1 MRTLVAFISC
11 AFLTMT
17 LAVAQQKD
25 AKGQKIE
32 SKVRDGAYDK
42 VSVKENEIIPYDNIR
57 EADVFWSKRVWRVI
71 DVREKINLNFKYPKA
86 YFVDIL
92 RNAAIEG
99 QITVYDAIDDEFTSP
114 MTPEQVSVAGVGQ
127 TDTITVLDPVTLEEK
142 TEITSPT
149 FDPGKVNKFR
159 IKEDWI
165 FDEETSTLVCRVIGI
180 APILEVM
187 DENGEY
193 RGDKVMF
200 WTYYPEL
207 RPLLARN
214 EVFNSGNDGVRLS
227 WDDLFEMRYF
237 GSYIIKESNV
247 YDRRIQDY
255 ATGVDALYE
264 ADRVKNQIIDFEQ
277 DLWSY

>member
-1 MRTLVAFISC
+1 MRTLIILFAVAFW
-11 AFLTMT
+11 MT
-17 LAVAQQKD
+17 LALAQTQN
-25 AKGQKIE
+25 AKAQKIE

-42 VSVKENEIIPYDNIR
+42 VSVKENEIIPYDHIR
-57 EADVFWSKRVWRVI
+57 EADVFWSKRIWRVI
-71 DVREKINLNFKYPKA
+71 DAREKINLPFKYPKE

-99 QITVYDAIDDEFTSP
+99 QITVYDAVDDEFTSP
-114 MTPEQVSVAGVGQ
+114 MTPDQVAVAGVG
-127 TDTITVLDPVTLEEK
+127 TADTISVIDPITGEEK
-142 TEITSPT
+142 TEITQPT
-149 FDPGKVNKFR
+149 FDPNKVNKFR
-159 IKEDWI
+159 LKEDWI
-165 FDEETSTLVCRVIGI
+165 FDEETSTLVCRIIGI
-180 APILEVM
+180 APILEVY

-200 WTYYPEL
+200 WAYYPEL
-207 RPLLARN
+207 RPILARH
-214 EVFNSGNDGVRLS
+214 EVFNNGNDGVRLS

-255 ATGVDALYE
+255 ATGLDALYE
-264 ADRVKNQIIDFEQ
+264 AERIKNQIIDFEQ

>member
-1 MRTLVAFISC
+1 MRTLSLIFTSVFAIT
-11 AFLTMT
+11 LTF
-17 LAVAQQKD
+17 AQAQD
-25 AKGQKIE
+25 AKAQKVE

-42 VSVKENEIIPYDNIR
+42 VSVLENEIIPYDHLR

-71 DVREKINLNFKYPKA
+71 DVREKINLTFKYPKA

-114 MTPEQVSVAGVGQ
+114 MTPEQVSVAGVG
-127 TDTITVLDPVTLEEK
+127 TADTITVLDPVTLEEK
-142 TEITSPT
+142 TEITNPT
-149 FDPGKVNKFR
+149 FDPAKVNKFR
-159 IKEDWI
+159 LKEDWI
-165 FDEETSTLVCRVIGI
+165 FDEETSTLICRIIGI
-180 APILEVM
+180 APILEVY

-200 WTYYPEL
+200 WAYYPEL
-207 RPLLARN
+207 RPMLARS
-214 EVFNSGNDGVRLS
+214 EVFNAGNDGVRLS

-237 GSYIIKESNV
+237 GSYIIKENNV

>member
-1 MRTLVAFISC
+1 MRTIILFFASAFW
-11 AFLTMT
+11 FT
-17 LAVAQQKD
+17 LAMAQTEDANAQKV
-25 AKGQKIE
+25 E

-42 VSVKENEIIPYDNIR
+42 VSVKENEIIPYDHIR

-71 DVREKINLNFKYPKA
+71 DAREKINLLFKYPKA

-114 MTPEQVSVAGVGQ
+114 MTPDQVAIAGVG
-127 TDTITVLDPVTLEEK
+127 TADTLTVLDPITLEEK
-142 TEITSPT
+142 VEITNPT
-149 FDPGKVNKFR
+149 FDPQKVNKFR
-159 IKEDWI
+159 LKEDWI
-165 FDEETSTLVCRVIGI
+165 FDEETSTLVCRIIGI
-180 APILEVM
+180 APILEVY

-193 RGDKVMF
+193 RGDQVMF
-200 WTYYPEL
+200 WAYYPEL

-214 EVFNSGNDGVRLS
+214 EVFNGGNDGVRLT
-227 WDDLFEMRYF
+227 WDDLLEMRYF
-237 GSYIIKESNV
+237 GSYAIKESNV

-255 ATGVDALYE
+255 TTGIDALYE
-264 ADRVKNQIIDFEQ
+264 AERIKNQIIDFEQ

>member
-1 MRTLVAFISC
+1 MRTLGLIFAATFCIT
-11 AFLTMT
+11 LTF
-17 LAVAQQKD
+17 AQSQD
-25 AKGQKIE
+25 AKAQKIE

-42 VSVKENEIIPYDNIR
+42 VSVKENEIIPYDHIR

-71 DVREKINLNFKYPKA
+71 DVREKINLTFKFPKA
-86 YFVDIL
+86 YFVDLI
-92 RNAAIEG
+92 RDAAIEG

-114 MTPEQVSVAGVGQ
+114 MTPEQVSIAGVG
-127 TDTITVLDPVTLEEK
+127 TADTITVLDPVTLEER
-142 TEITSPT
+142 TEITNPT
-149 FDPGKVNKFR
+149 FDPAKVNKFR

-165 FDEETSTLVCRVIGI
+165 FDEETSTLICRIIGI
-180 APILEVM
+180 APILEVY

-214 EVFNSGNDGVRLS
+214 EVFNAGNDGVRLS

-237 GSYIIKESNV
+237 GSYIIKENNV

>member
-1 MRTLVAFISC
+1 MRTLILLFTSA
-11 AFLTMT
+11 LWLT
-17 LAVAQQKD
+17 LAVAQTED
-25 AKGQKIE
+25 AKAQKVE

-42 VSVKENEIIPYDNIR
+42 VSVKENEIIPYDHLR

-71 DVREKINLNFKYPKA
+71 DVREKINLLFKYPKA

-114 MTPEQVSVAGVGQ
+114 MTPDQVAVAGVG
-127 TDTITVLDPVTLEEK
+127 TADTISVIDPITGDEK
-142 TEITSPT
+142 TEITNPT
-149 FDPGKVNKFR
+149 FDPNKVNKFR

-165 FDEETSTLVCRVIGI
+165 FDEETSTLVCRIIGI
-180 APILEVM
+180 APILEVY

-200 WTYYPEL
+200 WAYYPEM

-214 EVFNSGNDGVRLS
+214 EAFNGGNDGVRLS
-227 WDDLFEMRYF
+227 WDDLLEMRYF
-237 GSYIIKESNV
+237 GSYVIKESNV

-255 ATGVDALYE
+255 TTGVDALYE
-264 ADRVKNQIIDFEQ
+264 ADRIKNQIIDFEQ

>member
-1 MRTLVAFISC
+1 MRTLVLLCVSALWF
-11 AFLTMT
+11 T
-17 LAVAQQKD
+17 LAMAQTQD
-25 AKGQKIE
+25 AKAQKLE

-42 VSVKENEIIPYDNIR
+42 VSVKENEIIPYDHIR
-57 EADVFWSKRVWRVI
+57 EADVFWSKRIWRVI
-71 DVREKINLNFKYPKA
+71 DMREKINLSFKYPKA

-92 RNAAIEG
+92 RDAAIEG
-99 QITVYDAIDDEFTSP
+99 QITVYDAVDDEFTSP
-114 MTPEQVSVAGVGQ
+114 MTPEQVAVAGVG
-127 TDTITVLDPVTLEEK
+127 TADTISVIDPITGEER
-142 TEITSPT
+142 TEITKPT
-149 FDPGKVNKFR
+149 FDPNKVNKLR

-165 FDEETSTLVCRVIGI
+165 FDEETSTLVCRIIGI
-180 APILEVM
+180 APIIEVY

-200 WTYYPEL
+200 WAYYPEL
-207 RPLLARN
+207 RPILARH
-214 EVFNSGNDGVRLS
+214 EVFNGGNDGVRLS

-255 ATGVDALYE
+255 ATGLDALYE
-264 ADRVKNQIIDFEQ
+264 AERIKNQIIDFEQ

>member
-1 MRTLVAFISC
+1 MRTLSLIFTTAF
-11 AFLTMT
+11 AATLTF
-17 LAVAQQKD
+17 AQAQD
-25 AKGQKIE
+25 AKAQKVE

-42 VSVKENEIIPYDNIR
+42 VSVLENEIIPYDHIR
-57 EADVFWSKRVWRVI
+57 EADVFWSKRIWRVI
-71 DVREKINLNFKYPKA
+71 DVREKMNLTFKYPKA

-99 QITVYDAIDDEFTSP
+99 QITVYSSIDDEFTSP
-114 MTPEQVSVAGVGQ
+114 MTPEEVSVAGVG
-127 TDTITVLDPVTLEEK
+127 TADTITVLDPVTLEEK
-142 TEITSPT
+142 VEITNPS
-149 FDPGKVNKFR
+149 FDPNKVNKFR

-165 FDEETSTLVCRVIGI
+165 FDEETSTLVCRIIGI
-180 APILEVM
+180 APILEVF

-200 WTYYPEL
+200 WAYYPEL
-207 RPLLARN
+207 RPLLARH
-214 EVFNSGNDGVRLS
+214 EVFNAGNDGVRLS
-227 WDDLFEMRYF
+227 WDDLLEMRYF

-264 ADRVKNQIIDFEQ
+264 ADRIKNQILDFEQ